1 MPCPSI
7 TFMEEKTMATKKE
20 NTEAVNETPE
30 VTPEV
35 TPKDDGRVDLTI
47 PRGTANDEPYVI
59 IGHNG
64 KNYQLPRGKTS
75 RVPKYIKDEWDRSV
89 RAQERY
95 DDTMDRL
102 LEQKNNPKS
111 LD

>member
-1 MPCPSI
+1 
-7 TFMEEKTMATKKE
+7 MATKKE
-20 NTEAVNETPE
+20 TTEVVNETTEETTE
-30 VTPEV
+30 VKETV
-35 TPKDDGRVDLTI
+35 KDDGRVDLTI

-95 DDTMDRL
+95 DETMDRL
-102 LEQKNNPKS
+102 LGQKNNPSS